1 MNPAL
6 WYRRHFSLLAAFC
19 AIGLTGCV
27 SPASFTEPIVNF
39 QKASTV
45 VIATTRLEYLGV
57 NAQERNA
64 VVDRFA
70 SERKQIL
77 LKEDLGPSTET
88 AESDDLRARL
98 SALDALAKH
107 GDSLLAL
114 ASSDAPEKAKNYTA
128 QLGASLDRLNT
139 ALKTAPDSVFKERAT
154 AYSSAVAEIVDAV
167 LQQKITRALEK
178 AIISSE
184 SAVTTLIAQLRTD
197 MFLLYER
204 RRVNLSAKRVQ
215 DVRRFNAEVSW
226 PSVSSDRI
234 EKAATSLKASLTAY
248 ADLPLQTGAGE
259 GLDQMS
265 DAHQHLVAYAKS
277 AKSPQDFSAMV
288 DAIDAFTARATA
300 IADAVKSAKA
310 APME

>member
-1 MNPAL
+1 MKPAL
-6 WYRRHFSLLAAFC
+6 LNRHLPSLLAVLG
-19 AIGLTGCV
+19 AIALTGCV

-45 VIATTRLEYLGV
+45 VIATTRLEYLGA
-57 NAQERNA
+57 NTQERNA

-77 LKEDLGPSTET
+77 LKEDLGPSTDV
-88 AESDDLRARL
+88 AESDDLHARL

-107 GDSLLAL
+107 GESLLAL
-114 ASSDAPEKAKNYTA
+114 ASSDAPEKAKNYTT

-139 ALKTAPDSVFKERAT
+139 TLNKAPDSAFKARAA
-154 AYSSAVAEIVDAV
+154 AYSGAAAEIVDAV

-204 RRVNLSAKRVQ
+204 RRVSLSAKRVQ
-215 DVRRFNAEVSW
+215 DVRRFNAEVSGAAA
-226 PSVSSDRI
+226 SSDRI
-234 EKAATSLKASLTAY
+234 EKAAASLKGSLAAY
-248 ADLPLQTGAGE
+248 ADLPLQAGAGE
-259 GLDQMS
+259 GLDQMA
-265 DAHQHLVAYAKS
+265 DAHQHLVAYARS
-277 AKSPQDFSAMV
+277 AKTPQDFSAMV
-288 DAIDAFTARATA
+288 DAVDAFTARATA
-300 IADAVKSAKA
+300 IADAVKSAKTL
-310 APME
+310 PME